1 MNLSRWRYHTPTFW
15 NGCARCIIPF
25 LSFSVLIFSLTQ
37 RLSNKFPFLNEGMA
51 ILVSVTFSPPE
62 ELIIHESI
70 LHSLADLIKLC
81 SVGVQP
87 GGFAGPLSWADG
99 VVFRF
104 SRLAPT
110 DEVFKELLQGKLH
123 WNVVEWALMPQY
135 KQVIPL
141 EEINAKIPVI
151 NVSTTTIL
159 CEVAKAL
166 RERAQKETESAS
178 RISWEDATP
187 L

>member
-1 MNLSRWRYHTPTFW
+1 
-15 NGCARCIIPF
+15 
-25 LSFSVLIFSLTQ
+25 V
-37 RLSNKFPFLNEGMA
+37 A
-51 ILVSVTFSPPE
+51 ILVKVTFKPSE

-70 LHSLADLIKLC
+70 QHSLSDLIKLC

-87 GGFAGPLSWADG
+87 GGLAEPLSWAEG

-104 SRLAPT
+104 SRMTPT
-110 DEVFKELLQGKLH
+110 DEIVRELLQGKVH
-123 WNVVEWALMPQY
+123 WTVVEWALMPQC
-135 KQVIPL
+135 KQAIPV

-166 RERAQKETESAS
+166 KEQAQV
-178 RISWEDATP
+178 
-187 L
+187 

>member
-1 MNLSRWRYHTPTFW
+1 MV
-15 NGCARCIIPF
+15 G
-25 LSFSVLIFSLTQ
+25 
-37 RLSNKFPFLNEGMA
+37 A
-51 ILVSVTFSPPE
+51 ILVRVTFSPSE

-87 GGFAGPLSWADG
+87 GGLAEPLSWAEG
-99 VVFRF
+99 VVFRY
-104 SRLAPT
+104 SRIAPT
-110 DEVFKELLQGKLH
+110 DEVFKELLQGKIH

-141 EEINAKIPVI
+141 EDINAKIPVI

-166 RERAQKETESAS
+166 KEKAQRDTESAS
-178 RISWEDATP
+178 RISLEDSTP
-187 L
+187 P